1 MMADREPN
9 DFPKIRASTFGA
21 IIDWYDSQTSVT
33 ERLQLVDDSVP
44 LEAFSDTFLE
54 LKLRFMGAIPFDED
68 PHDVL
73 RMVAKIQVR
82 SLSDEPDHSENPYY
96 FSRKEYMRGTPVQYI
111 YMRPL
116 CYIQVSSSDALV

>member
-33 ERLQLVDDSVP
+33 ERLKLVDDSVP

-54 LKLRFMGAIPFDED
+54 LKLRFMGVIPFDED

-82 SLSDEPDHSENPYY
+82 SLSDEP
-96 FSRKEYMRGTPVQYI
+96 
-111 YMRPL
+111 RPL
-116 CYIQVSSSDALV
+116 